1 MNKHDRTLAAVFST
15 PAPANVKWRDI
26 EAMIRA
32 KGGLVKE
39 GKGSRVRIEINALRA
54 TFHRPHP
61 SPDTDKGAV
70 EDVRAFLIKAG
81 VTP

>member
-15 PAPANVKWRDI
+15 PAPANVRWRDI
-26 EAMIRA
+26 ESMIRA
-32 KGGLVKE
+32 KGGSIKE
-39 GKGSRVRIEINALRA
+39 GKGSRVRIEINELRA

-70 EDVRAFLIKAG
+70 EDLRAFLGKAG

>member
-1 MNKHDRTLAAVFST
+1 MSKHDRTLAAVFST
-15 PAPANVKWRDI
+15 PAPAHVKWRDI

-32 KGGLVKE
+32 KGGATKE
-39 GKGSRVRIEINALRA
+39 GKGSRVRIEINGYRA

-70 EDVRAFLIKAG
+70 EDLRMFLTRAG